1 MVRIPGLG
9 RNDLLRGE
17 QSLRETLPLQVPV
30 DCERDR
36 VESQLFARA
45 VGFLVFIDMIPVLLL
60 DFLTLVPLL
69 LFFERVVT
77 LGNAWNQTFLLTVID
92 GSFFIGLFYHFFRLD
107 NFQFVLDNAVFG
119 DNLVLGRYFLSFE
132 KHLLELLLTS

>member
-1 MVRIPGLG
+1 
-9 RNDLLRGE
+9 
-17 QSLRETLPLQVPV
+17 
-30 DCERDR
+30 
-36 VESQLFARA
+36 
-45 VGFLVFIDMIPVLLL
+45 MIPVLLL

>member
-1 MVRIPGLG
+1 MT
-9 RNDLLRGE
+9 RNSRDPCLLH
-17 QSLRETLPLQVPV
+17 
-30 DCERDR
+30 R
-36 VESQLFARA
+36 VAFCLSQLSLLHDRLRCICLFF
-45 VGFLVFIDMIPVLLL
+45 VGVILVFIDMIPVLLL